1 MRKREQREIIAV
13 NLKDLLKSRKITAKQ
28 VANDLN
34 ISYSTFGDWTRAR
47 TLPSPNQLKDVAD
60 YFKVSIANLTTLN
73 EDLISPVSDSE
84 VLDSKIRIAVL
95 ETSEQFG
102 EETNR
107 TVRWEYIPKFL
118 PGADDSIGVM
128 LNDDSMEP
136 EYHKGDIIIARKVKY
151 LNTNGDYI
159 LESYDG
165 DEWLPSIQFARVINK
180 GGQVIIT
187 PLNIDNEKCYV
198 PERLTEEQYLKKY
211 KNKYSIIRL
220 IRDYTK

>member
-28 VANDLN
+28 VAKDLN
-34 ISYSTFGDWTRAR
+34 VSYSTFGDWTRAR
-47 TLPSPNQLKDVAD
+47 TFPSPNQLKDVAD

-118 PGADDSIGVM
+118 PGADDSIGIM
-128 LNDDSMEP
+128 LNDDSMET

-151 LNTNGDYI
+151 
-159 LESYDG
+159 
-165 DEWLPSIQFARVINK
+165 
-180 GGQVIIT
+180 
-187 PLNIDNEKCYV
+187 
-198 PERLTEEQYLKKY
+198 
-211 KNKYSIIRL
+211 
-220 IRDYTK
+220 

>member
-13 NLKDLLKSRKITAKQ
+13 NLKDLLKTRKITAKQ

-84 VLDSKIRIAVL
+84 IIDSKIRIAVL

-107 TVRWEYIPKFL
+107 TIRWEYIPKFL
-118 PGADDSIGVM
+118 PGADDSIGIM

-165 DEWLPSIQFARVINK
+165 DE
-180 GGQVIIT
+180 
-187 PLNIDNEKCYV
+187 
-198 PERLTEEQYLKKY
+198 
-211 KNKYSIIRL
+211 
-220 IRDYTK
+220 